1 MNPWLIPW
9 IVTGKLLPLVG
20 FPFEDL
26 SSRPQNWMQ
35 RKTISSVPKIYNF
48 LVFVFEYTQSKIH
61 FSTTYNF
68 LDIDGTSAQR
78 DSELIN

>member
-1 MNPWLIPW
+1 
-9 IVTGKLLPLVG
+9 
-20 FPFEDL
+20 
-26 SSRPQNWMQ
+26 MQ